1 MTRDSMVEEDWL
13 LLLTELVVYLLLG
26 KNLVME
32 VDLHP
37 GAAFNPWSVK
47 VIPAMYMP
55 AFGENTVLATAGH
68 LAIPNK
74 LLLSMTKDLVLDE
87 DLLLLLAILARLK
100 NTYQCIQAN
109 MTNDLVL
116 GAVNMTRDL
125 VMDLLLDE
133 SWATS
138 TKLLMTK
145 DLVMAMELHL
155 VLTVLVVDG
164 AEDLVMEAN

>member
-1 MTRDSMVEEDWL
+1 M
-13 LLLTELVVYLLLG
+13 
-26 KNLVME
+26 
-32 VDLHP
+32 
-37 GAAFNPWSVK
+37 
-47 VIPAMYMP
+47 
-55 AFGENTVLATAGH
+55 
-68 LAIPNK
+68 AIPNK
-74 LLLSMTKDLVLDE
+74 LLLSLTKDLVLDE

-109 MTNDLVL
+109 LTNDPVF

-125 VMDLLLDE
+125 VKDMLLDE
-133 SWATS
+133 SQATS

-164 AEDLVMEAN
+164 AKDLVMEVNQHLHLFFEPSGNGGCGGIPTDEMAAVHSK